1 MSTKAAAL
9 MFRVVAI
16 AEAFSWAGLL
26 IAMFFKY
33 VIELGEGGVPT
44 LGMVHGVLF
53 VGYVVTSLVVF
64 RALEWRVKTLGL
76 ALVSGIL
83 PFTSAVFES
92 WALRTGKLDGPD
104 VTAQGGVGLATSG
117 PAHV

>member
-1 MSTKAAAL
+1 MSTKAAL
-9 MFRVVAI
+9 IFRIVAI

-26 IAMFFKY
+26 IAMFFKH

-44 LGMVHGVLF
+44 MGMVHGILF
-53 VGYVVTSLVVF
+53 IGYLVTSLVVF
-64 RALEWRVKTLGL
+64 RALEWRVKTLVL
-76 ALVSGIL
+76 ALVSGVL
-83 PFTSAVFES
+83 PFISAVFET

-104 VTAQGGVGLATSG
+104 TVAQGGVGLAAND